1 MARKTLLSESEIR
14 RFMKLADMQP
24 IGNKR
29 LTEWN
34 GISEE
39 EEEEFS
45 FGEPEGEAEAPM
57 GEEPD
62 FGTEVE
68 EEPMDDMEMGQDV
81 EDVAMDDEEKAAEL
95 AQRVASAVEEIY
107 GVEMNVEGDAVTDE
121 DPVAEL
127 PVEEP
132 VEEPADFEVEEP
144 VVDDAPLEGGED
156 EVALAETEAPATHAA
171 HGHLI
176 DHIDQLTERI
186 FKRIAGK

>member
-24 IGNKR
+24 IGGER

-34 GISEE
+34 GISE

-45 FGEPEGEAEAPM
+45 FGEPEGEAPM

-62 FGTEVE
+62 FGVEVE
-68 EEPMDDMEMGQDV
+68 EEPVDDVEMDLDA

-121 DPVAEL
+121 EPVAEL

-132 VEEPADFEVEEP
+132 IEEPADVEVEEP
-144 VVDDAPLEGGED
+144 VVDDVPLEGGED
-156 EVALAETEAPATHAA
+156 EVALAETEAPAAHAA

-176 DHIDQLTERI
+176 DQLTERI
-186 FKRIAGK
+186 FTRLAGK